1 MSAPAPSGNGERG
14 AVEAVLGRRVGVF
27 SDVHGATRTL
37 GFALETCRAE
47 GVETIVLLGDLFDRP
62 EQADGCAA
70 VLAGWSVVG
79 VYGNHERDI
88 ALAAAEGAY
97 DLLAATIAL
106 LSRLQE
112 EVHVDDVR
120 LTHDLPSWGM
130 SDPLARML
138 ARRAGVDVTDVED
151 AMPRITF
158 TGHTHFRQARDQ
170 HGLLDIARGTLRLD
184 PARRYLLNPGAL
196 MIGQYGIW
204 DRDEG
209 VITFRNVEQT

>member
-1 MSAPAPSGNGERG
+1 MSATARSGNGDS
-14 AVEAVLGRRVGVF
+14 AAIEAALGRRVGVF
-27 SDVHGATRTL
+27 SDIHGATRTL

-70 VLAGWSVVG
+70 TLAGWRVVG

-97 DLLAATIAL
+97 DLQDATIAL
-106 LSRLQE
+106 LTSLQE
-112 EVHVDDVR
+112 EVQLGDVR
-120 LTHDLPSWGM
+120 LTHELPSWGV

-138 ARRAGVDVTDVED
+138 ARRSGGDLAEMDD

-196 MIGQYGIW
+196 MIGQFGIW